1 VRLRSISGH
10 CFRNLAPF
18 TVAPHEQFTV
28 ICGQNGQGKTN
39 LLESI
44 YYVLCLKSLHG
55 GRLRELIRHG
65 EERAE
70 VSASLEREGVEDRL
84 RISIESGAR
93 TVWLNEKA
101 KPSLERYFQGTAV
114 VAFTPADL
122 GVVRGKP
129 DLRRRYLDRAVF
141 NRWPEYLGE
150 CREYL
155 YFLKA
160 RNRLLR
166 EHANP
171 VLRQSFEG
179 PLVERGA
186 RMLRRRREWIAE
198 IRTTLEPAFEAIARI
213 EARLELKYVGGT
225 EGDEAENREWLAG
238 QLRDSLEVDLE
249 RGFTSVGPHADD
261 LRFEIGGHSAR
272 AYASQGQV
280 RALVLALKVAEIENL
295 KLQLGFAPLLLLDD
309 VSSELDAE
317 RNRALMDYLGATTSQ
332 VLMTTTAPDEWLPT
346 LAARHRIWRVSG
358 GSIDTEATETTV

>member
-1 VRLRSISGH
+1 VRLRSISGR

-18 TVAPHEQFTV
+18 SVAPHEQFTV
-28 ICGQNGQGKTN
+28 IFGANGQGKTN
-39 LLESI
+39 LLESV

-55 GRLRELIRHG
+55 GRLKELIRHG
-65 EERAE
+65 EEQAE
-70 VSASLEREGVEDRL
+70 LGAILERGGVEDRIQV
-84 RISIESGAR
+84 RIESGAR
-93 TVWLNEKA
+93 SVSLNEKA
-101 KPSLERYFQGTAV
+101 KPALERYFQGTAV

-122 GVVRGKP
+122 GVIRGKP

-171 VLRQSFEG
+171 MLRQSFEG
-179 PLVERGA
+179 PMAERGA

-198 IRTTLEPAFEAIARI
+198 MRPVLEPAFAAIARMT
-213 EARLELKYVGGT
+213 ESLDLRYVGGI
-225 EGDEAENREWLAG
+225 EGDEAENREWLTA
-238 QLRDSLEVDLE
+238 QLRETLDVDLE

-261 LRFEIGGHSAR
+261 LSFRMGGHSAR
-272 AYASQGQV
+272 TYASQGQV

-295 KLQLGFAPLLLLDD
+295 KAQLGFAPLLLLDD
-309 VSSELDAE
+309 VSSELDGE

-332 VLMTTTAPDEWLPT
+332 VLMTTTDPAQWLPT
-346 LAARHRIWRVSG
+346 LAARHQIWRVSDG
-358 GSIDTEATETTV
+358 AIDTEVTESTG